1 MHSCALPLSF
11 HARLIL
17 KSPSEDSRGYF
28 CQQLA
33 DQIFGWGQHWD
44 SGWWRGGGGWSWLPS
59 WEGCQP
65 LRGRDTSTFFAMHW
79 SCSIAGE
86 KRHNTYH
93 SPPSPPPSPVSMND
107 WARAL
112 SGHHLLYNG
121 RQPPY
126 NDSWRNATIPSVR
139 YSHLGTVHFEVHVCC
154 DYYWGRS
161 LFISEAS
168 VYGIQGSITGT
179 GQYHKY
185 WTVSVSRV
193 EACVTG

>member
-93 SPPSPPPSPVSMND
+93 SHPSLTPLLAWMTGQGHYQGIIYSTTDGSRHITTVDAMQQYQVLDTVIWALFTSRYMCVVTTTGGVHCPLVRHQYTAYRAVSQ
-107 WARAL
+107 A
-112 SGHHLLYNG
+112 
-121 RQPPY
+121 
-126 NDSWRNATIPSVR
+126 
-139 YSHLGTVHFEVHVCC
+139 
-154 DYYWGRS
+154 
-161 LFISEAS
+161 
-168 VYGIQGSITGT
+168 QGSITST
-179 GQYHKY
+179 GQCQFH
-185 WTVSVSRV
+185 
-193 EACVTG
+193 G